1 MYKIK
6 FEKGNELKCY
16 KHILNYLI
24 KNKIYRFLVGF
35 FANLIAFHIIIA
47 LNTKIPQV
55 ILLCIFIFNCFLT
68 MLFLTYNIYINITL
82 RKAVNNISD
91 FSRSTFIANVKVEKV
106 IQRKFLPYYL
116 KYSENYLKICYVRD
130 EENKIK
136 KYYYIL
142 TKPDDFKTPSCSGTY
157 NIHFYNNSNIIKK
170 FETWISPKIL

>member
-16 KHILNYLI
+16 RHILNYHI
-24 KNKIYRFLVGF
+24 TNKIYRFLVAC
-35 FANLIAFHIIIA
+35 FANLIAFHVIIA

-55 ILLCIFIFNCFLT
+55 VLLCIFIFNCFLT
-68 MLFLTYNIYINITL
+68 MLFLIYNIYINITL
-82 RKAVNNISD
+82 RKTVNNISD
-91 FSRSTFIANVKVEKV
+91 FDRSTFITNVKVEKV

-116 KYSENYLKICYVRD
+116 KYSENYLKIYYIRD

-142 TKPDDFKTPSCSGTY
+142 TKHDDFKTPSCSGTY
-157 NIHFYNNSNIIKK
+157 NIRFYSNSNIIKK
-170 FETWISPKIL
+170 FETWISPPNL